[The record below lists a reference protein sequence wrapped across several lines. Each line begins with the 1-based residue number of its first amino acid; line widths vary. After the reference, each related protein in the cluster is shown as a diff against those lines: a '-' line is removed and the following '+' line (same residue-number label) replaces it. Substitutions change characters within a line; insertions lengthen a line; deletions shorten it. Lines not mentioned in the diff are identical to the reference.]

1 MTVLRLNSAADRGT
15 NRKIEAARQKRKLFD
30 DIANR
35 IKENLDWLLV
45 EMEDFESGELDDSY
59 KVHIDDCILIF
70 NRAMRDVADASD
82 TLRDN
87 IKNLD

>member
-1 MTVLRLNSAADRGT
+1 MTILRLNSAADGGT

-35 IKENLDWLLV
+35 IKKNLDWLLV

-59 KVHIDDCILIF
+59 EDYIVDCISIF
-70 NRAMRDVADASD
+70 NRAMQDVADVSY

>member
-59 KVHIDDCILIF
+59 KGYIDDCISIF